1 MSIIHIH
8 DSDNKRVKLE
18 MDIKELECPVC
29 YNIPREFPIPAC
41 PAGHVV
47 CKTCRV
53 KVQKCPTCRM
63 KFTKGGVNTLAAS
76 MIEKI
81 PHRSVMNVLIRS
93 HLIFDWNM
101 VSGIYW

>member
-93 HLIFDWNM
+93 LLTLAYLT
-101 VSGIYW
+101 GI